1 MPTIKLYLGAHKTA
15 STYIQNLLFVNRVF
29 LEGKGFSIFI
39 PKTLRKLYLPQF
51 FEYCKEGKVSKNL
64 YDILLNSKENIIISD
79 ENLIGIPEDFI
90 RVKGMYPY
98 AVKRLK
104 CFKKLYKDFDI
115 KFYFSIRNYFE
126 FYNSIYS
133 EIIRNSEFL
142 TIKEFKERLWWKD
155 NSWVKLIEE
164 ISQIIGKENIFIWDF
179 SLVKKDLFT
188 ILKLLVNINEK
199 EFNLLKKD
207 IKEKRLGLSLKSIE
221 IMENIHSVLKVD
233 EYFSLLER
241 INNKYSV
248 SKGFSKVNVFSNDEK
263 KFLKNKYEKDIKS
276 IEKILGKHFFN

>member
-29 LEGKGFSIFI
+29 LEEKGFSIFI

-248 SKGFSKVNVFSNDEK
+248 SKGFSKVNVFSDDEK

>member
-29 LEGKGFSIFI
+29 LEEKGFSIFI

-98 AVKRLK
+98 AVERLK

>member
-248 SKGFSKVNVFSNDEK
+248 SKGFSKVNVFSDDEK